1 MLVCKSP
8 DASLITIASH
18 LQVFQTGWR
27 PNCLDWHIKN
37 FYITLLFPC
46 RETHA
51 LAWGFLSP
59 ILFLQRITSLLSQ
72 GKRFQYECLMR
83 VKSACNML
91 FILLS
96 NKAKFSNLLPTAVTS
111 YNLSAASVVL
121 RGNGFQHL
129 PSSDKLITRSTKNS
143 RLQRNQE
150 LKIIPKSFFFTP
162 LLLTVC
168 S

>member
-1 MLVCKSP
+1 MPGNTSC
-8 DASLITIASH
+8 
-18 LQVFQTGWR
+18 
-27 PNCLDWHIKN
+27 N
-37 FYITLLFPC
+37 
-46 RETHA
+46 A

-59 ILFLQRITSLLSQ
+59 ILFLQRITSRLSQ

-96 NKAKFSNLLPTAVTS
+96 NKAKFSNPLPTAVTS